1 MGFPPSLTVINIFF
15 APLLVCS
22 IPADKASMKKL
33 KMSGYNFM
41 KRIQIAY
48 EKIFGEALFEQ
59 NGFVSVWSLLT
70 ALGTLHL
77 GSNSNTRSEIQ
88 ELAFSA
94 FDSSELKA
102 PHRSLLNLTKE
113 IAADTYEDTIKVS
126 NRLYLQNDYGVLQS
140 FQDDMEKCHLS
151 DALEFDFGKSEEAR
165 NSINK
170 WVEEQ
175 TMNRIDNLI
184 PDGKITSATKLVYS
198 VHFYGTWK
206 HEFDPS
212 LTSKQDFFIVK
223 NGVVTTTKKVD
234 MMSRTVD
241 FTFCRFDG
249 LEAEILKL
257 DYAEGP
263 LSMLI
268 ILPDKVTGQP
278 DVIRHQEEFDYASCA
293 NKNSAETAE
302 IFVPKMEI
310 KASYPTKNIFRM
322 AGMRNVFDPN
332 KADLSGITKDDQLF
346 VDEIYHQAFLSINE
360 EGTEASVNR
369 HAALG
374 FGQKVFKV
382 DHPFS
387 IKIVEKKFE
396 NVLFEGAIADPS
408 V

>member
-1 MGFPPSLTVINIFF
+1 
-15 APLLVCS
+15 
-22 IPADKASMKKL
+22 MKKL
-33 KMSGYNFM
+33 KMSSYNFL
-41 KRIQIAY
+41 KKIQIAY
-48 EKIFGEALFEQ
+48 EKIFGEALYEL
-59 NGFVSVWSLLT
+59 NGFGSVWSLIT

-77 GSNSNTRSEIQ
+77 GSNGNTRSEIQ

-102 PHRSLLNLTKE
+102 PHRSLLNLTTE
-113 IAADTYEDTIKVS
+113 IATDTYEDTIKVA
-126 NRLYLQNDYGVLQS
+126 NRLYIQNDYETLPS
-140 FQDDMEKCHLS
+140 FQDDMEKCYLS
-151 DALEFDFGKSEEAR
+151 DAQEIDFGMSEEAR
-165 NSINK
+165 NSINS

-175 TMNRIDNLI
+175 TMNKIDNLI
-184 PDGKITSATKLVYS
+184 PEGKITSTTKLVLVNS
-198 VHFYGTWK
+198 IHFYGTWK
-206 HEFDPS
+206 DEFDPS
-212 LTSKQDFFIVK
+212 LTSKQDFYIVK

-234 MMSRTVD
+234 MMSRTGD

-249 LEAEILKL
+249 FEAEILKL

-268 ILPDKVTGQP
+268 ILPDKVTGLP

-293 NKNSAETAE
+293 NKNSAEPAE
-302 IFVPKMEI
+302 ILMPKMEI
-310 KASYPTKNIFRM
+310 KASYPSKNIFRV
-322 AGMRNVFDPN
+322 AGMREVFDPN

-346 VDEIYHQAFLSINE
+346 VDEIFHEAFLSINE
-360 EGTEASVNR
+360 EGTEASGGSGSVVNNWN
-369 HAALG
+369 ALG

-382 DHPFS
+382 DHPIS